1 LPSTPW
7 RRFGS
12 GGWHSR
18 FAGSEGT
25 DLTARATPLDDLLAA
40 AAAGRLGP
48 VAVVAG
54 EMVLAEPAAL
64 RLARAAAERAGATPP
79 ESAIQVHRHPP
90 RLGPLLA
97 DLRTFSL
104 FAAAK
109 VVVVVDS
116 AALADRSAAADL
128 VDQAAEALPLAP
140 GEAGERERQA
150 ASRLLQALRL
160 FGIDPDHGDPPAVID
175 GLPEWALAGG
185 AAYRKGKSG
194 RGRGKNQVE
203 ALREGLVELL
213 AAARALGLSGFAPGD
228 LADLGEVVAGNVP
241 EGHLLILAE
250 RSADPGHPLVE
261 ALAARGAVARLGE
274 LSEERGGGWS
284 GLAELAAELERQ
296 SGAGIEPAALE
307 ELARRTLKGSDDRGS
322 RGADPDSASRF
333 AGEYRK
339 LATLAGGGRI
349 TRALVAES
357 VEDRGEEDVWKLLDA
372 IGEGRGGEALGR
384 LGRMLGGA
392 ADPVAERL
400 IFFSLLAGFCRTLTA
415 AAGMIRLA
423 GVRPGETNYHRFK
436 DKIAPALQ
444 RKEIPGGGKNPLA
457 GLHPYRLH
465 RAYLAAGRLD
475 PALAGRLPALVLDAE
490 LQLKGES
497 GDPDSALAWLVAK
510 LAGGGVGGAVG
521 AGWRAG

>member
-1 LPSTPW
+1 
-7 RRFGS
+7 
-12 GGWHSR
+12 
-18 FAGSEGT
+18 
-25 DLTARATPLDDLLAA
+25 
-40 AAAGRLGP
+40 

-54 EMVLAEPAAL
+54 ELVLAEPAAL
-64 RLARAAAERAGATPP
+64 RLARAAAERAAAGARGSATLPAD
-79 ESAIQVHRHPP
+79 SAIQVHRHPP
-90 RLGPLLA
+90 RLGPLLQ
-97 DLRTFSL
+97 DLRTYSL
-104 FAAAK
+104 FSSAK
-109 VVVVVDS
+109 VFVVVDS
-116 AALADRSAAADL
+116 AFLADRSAAADL
-128 VDQAAEALPLAP
+128 VDQAAEALPLAA
-140 GEAGERERQA
+140 GEAGESERRA

-160 FGIDPDHGDPPAVID
+160 FGIDPDHGEPPAVVD
-175 GLPEWALAGG
+175 GLPDWALAGG
-185 AAYRKGKSG
+185 AAYRKAKSG

-203 ALREGLVELL
+203 ALKEGLVELL
-213 AAARALGLSGFAPGD
+213 AAARDLGLSGFAPGE
-228 LADLGEVVAGNVP
+228 LADLAQIVDGGAP

-296 SGAGIEPAALE
+296 TSVGIEPAALD

-349 TRALVAES
+349 SRAVVAEA

-372 IGEGRGGEALGR
+372 IGEGRGGEALAR
-384 LGRMLGGA
+384 LSRLLGGA
-392 ADPVAERL
+392 GDPIAERL
-400 IFFSLLAGFCRTLTA
+400 SFFSLLAGFCRTLTA

-423 GVRPGETNYHRFK
+423 GVRPGETNYPRFK
-436 DKIAPALQ
+436 DRIAPRLQ
-444 RKEIPGGGKNPLA
+444 PKELPGGGKNPLA

-475 PALAGRLPALVLDAE
+475 PDLVASLPALVLDAE
-490 LQLKGES
+490 LQVKGES
-497 GDPDSALAWLVAK
+497 GEPDAAIAHLVAR
-510 LAGGGVGGAVG
+510 LAGAPG
-521 AGWRAG
+521 AGRRAGR

>member
-1 LPSTPW
+1 MIS
-7 RRFGS
+7 
-12 GGWHSR
+12 
-18 FAGSEGT
+18 
-25 DLTARATPLDDLLAA
+25 LDDLLAA

-64 RLARAAAERAGATPP
+64 RVARAAAERAGAGDD
-79 ESAIQVHRHPP
+79 AVQVHRHPP
-90 RLGPLLA
+90 RLSPLLA
-97 DLRTFSL
+97 DLRTYSL
-104 FAAAK
+104 FAPAK

-116 AALADRSAAADL
+116 AALADKTAAADL
-128 VDQAAEALPLAP
+128 VDEAAEALPLGA

-160 FGIDPDHGDPPAVID
+160 FGIDPGHGDPPAVIG
-175 GLPEWALAGG
+175 GLPDWALAGG

-203 ALREGLVELL
+203 ALVEGLVELL
-213 AAARALGLSGFAPGD
+213 AAARQMGLSGFAPGD
-228 LADLGEVVAGNVP
+228 LADLGEIVAGGAP
-241 EGHLLILAE
+241 EGHLLVLAE
-250 RSADPGHPLVE
+250 RSIDPAHPLV
-261 ALAARGAVARLGE
+261 ATLAERGAVARLGE
-274 LSEERGGGWS
+274 LTEERGGWS
-284 GLAELAAELERQ
+284 GLQELAEELARQ
-296 SGAGIEPAALE
+296 TGAKIEPAALD

-322 RGADPDSASRF
+322 RSADPDSASRF

-349 TRALVAES
+349 TAALVAQA

-372 IGEGRGGEALGR
+372 VGEGQGGEALAR
-384 LGRMLGGA
+384 LHRLLAGA

-400 IFFSLLAGFCRTLTA
+400 IFFAGLATFCRTLTA

-423 GVRPGETNYHRFK
+423 GVRPGETHYPRFK
-436 DKIAPALQ
+436 DRIAPKLQ
-444 RKEIPGGGKNPLA
+444 PKELPGGGRNPLA

-465 RAYLAAGRLD
+465 RAYLAAGRLAPD
-475 PALAGRLPALVLDAE
+475 LAATLPALVLETE

-497 GDPDSALAWLVAK
+497 GDPDSALAHLVAR
-510 LAGGGVGGAVG
+510 LAGGAGAEG
-521 AGWRAG
+521 RRAGR